1 MLNEQYGSVFSE
13 QDGEVPLVE
22 SKLGEDQCI
31 DDILIS
37 VEAIFNRIDEPKDGS
52 ALGPDGVPPRFLKE
66 VEIELT
72 PA

>member
-31 DDILIS
+31 NDILIS
-37 VEAIFNRIDEPKDGS
+37 EAIFNRIEPKDGS
-52 ALGPDGVPPRFLKE
+52 APGPDGVPLRFLKE

-72 PA
+72 PT